1 MLFMLNFLFV
11 KVCKHLIILVNE
23 LGEKLIT
30 YREGVKDGRVI
41 GGGENVPRARLH
53 SNPKKAVVANKTIVA
68 AVRVC
73 IRFIESLS
81 LVSKELFSILSCH
94 QLE

>member
-1 MLFMLNFLFV
+1 MPCVARAQAMGNRCLSFMLFMLNFLFV

-41 GGGENVPRARLH
+41 GGENVPRARLH
-53 SNPKKAVVANKTIVA
+53 SNPKKYA
-68 AVRVC
+68 
-73 IRFIESLS
+73 SGS
-81 LVSKELFSILSCH
+81 
-94 QLE
+94 